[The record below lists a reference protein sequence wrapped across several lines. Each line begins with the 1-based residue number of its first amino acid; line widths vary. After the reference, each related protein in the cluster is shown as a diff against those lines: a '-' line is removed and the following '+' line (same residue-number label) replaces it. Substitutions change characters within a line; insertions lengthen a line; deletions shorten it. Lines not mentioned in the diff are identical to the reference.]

1 MRRRPR
7 WKSQTQKTWV
17 AIVQSEKYDK
27 EYATYAD
34 GNDGDNDGD
43 NDEDNDEDND
53 DAKDDDEATKKH
65 LNDEERGGE
74 ELGRVDLSSRCP
86 LIIGHVYAKP
96 EMIIVI
102 WYQNL
107 IIVIIAIIISLP

>member
-17 AIVQSEKYDK
+17 AIVQSEKYNK
-27 EYATYAD
+27 KYATYAD
-34 GNDGDNDGD
+34 GNDGDNDG
-43 NDEDNDEDND
+43 DNDEDND

-65 LNDEERGGE
+65 LNDEEREEE

-102 WYQNL
+102 SYQNL